1 MKRDLGSMLAG
12 AAVPGDG
19 AHNFVQSQLNS
30 GEPQLPQY
38 DPSAGWHKGKELGL
52 FAAGFAP
59 GAGIAAASGNMPN
72 ADGGFEPSAA
82 DDWRAGN
89 YFSAA
94 MKGLGAAGDAAYAVP
109 GIGSAAGAALH
120 TPLAMKMA
128 MAAVPMAKRSTALT
142 DISKL
147 PVDDAIKVARKEP
160 HLIKAGDQSEGFYV
174 GGPRD
179 INSKRGLTNRRQGFD
194 AYVAAD
200 PRGSDWYDRY
210 RNAVTEVTGGD
221 QQQMDW
227 MTKTHGMMSAGV
239 DPGSETQFALRETS
253 GQVAGMPVKAARPA
267 QHEAL
272 QAAIDN
278 KDPSHIML
286 GDKTGE
292 YARLIHPDQ
301 SHQGATGVNDF
312 RHARNWGYTEASGD
326 AQRDA
331 LTDAQHRFMDYE
343 TALAV
348 DRANKAGVGGRNDWT
363 GEQLQAA
370 PWVRQKA
377 EAIAETRKMPY
388 EEAFGH
394 ANNTIA
400 DFFPKHTAYATH
412 ESMPGPSTGHLPDLP
427 HADQATRDAYSS
439 DPRSLWN
446 NAPGGRDAIYSGL
459 GVEGTGVNMRVQ
471 PSIDMTGS
479 YVPAGMERQFN
490 QGQTARPLVAFQT
503 KDAGGANLAVKQVAT
518 ADKALLNAG
527 ELTRAYIDAQD
538 AGAWHKPFTD
548 GKASAMQS
556 YFTPMDRKATVGEI
570 DELQRVASMH
580 GLPDVIDSGQGLT
593 ATNFGG
599 SYGPQPGPY
608 TNRGRKAVEKAL
620 PQATPAEAGAP
631 QRAAIDSRYAGLE
644 DEWAQGVGSGAATDK
659 LLAALNQNP
668 QMRAAFNNNPYI
680 GQNAAARMDR
690 DAGLASQFGGVRPDI
705 QNARQAIS
713 GPAGWV
719 DRLEAARR
727 SGVALPAIGAG
738 LLAPSLLQGRT
749 SPQGPEEM

>member
-147 PVDDAIKVARKEP
+147 PVDEAIKVARKEP
-160 HLIKAGDQSEGFYV
+160 HLIKAGDQSEGYYV

-239 DPGSETQFALRETS
+239 DPGSETQFALRETN

-377 EAIAETRKMPY
+377 EAIAEKRKMPY

-412 ESMPGPSTGHLPDLP
+412 EALPGPSTGHLPDLP
-427 HADQATRDAYSS
+427 TASQEARDAYSS

-471 PSIDMTGS
+471 PSVDMQGS
-479 YVPAGMERQFN
+479 YVPEGMDRQFN
-490 QGQTARPLVAFQT
+490 LGQTARPLVAFDT
-503 KDAGGANLAVKQVAT
+503 SGPAKTVAPADRKLLDAGEQL
-518 ADKALLNAG
+518 
-527 ELTRAYIDAQD
+527 RAYVDAQD
-538 AGAWHKPFTD
+538 AGAWHKPYFD
-548 GKASAMQS
+548 GKASASNS
-556 YFTPMDRKATVGEI
+556 YFMPMDRKATPE
-570 DELQRVASMH
+570 ELTALGNAAGAH
-580 GLPDVIDSGQGLT
+580 GLSDVIDTGQGVT
-593 ATNFGG
+593 ATSF
-599 SYGPQPGPY
+599 YPGPP
-608 TNRGRKAVEKAL
+608 TFDSKGRKAVEEALGSAL
-620 PQATPAEAGAP
+620 PEGAGLP
-631 QRAAIDSRYAGLE
+631 QRAAVDSGYA
-644 DEWAQGVGSGAATDK
+644 DFTDAWKQGEGSGAATRQ
-659 LLAALNQNP
+659 LLSQFDGSP
-668 QMRAAFNNNPYI
+668 QLYDAFNNNPYI
-680 GQNAAARMDR
+680 PQNAGARLTR
-690 DAGLASQFGGVRPDI
+690 DEEMGAQFGGVRPDI
-705 QNARQAIS
+705 QNARRILS
-713 GPAGWV
+713 EGPGGL
-719 DRLEAARR
+719 DRLREALGR
-727 SGVALPAIGAG
+727 GVALPAIGAG
-738 LLAPSLLQGRT
+738 LLAPSLLHQKT
-749 SPQGPEEM
+749 SQSGPEET